1 MALTNDEKAKL
12 QERGILSEVGLE
24 TADMTEEEEA
34 AVEVKGP
41 DPKVWGHD
49 KDRPANEASIASA
62 EYLDDDGKPMEVKG
76 PDPEVWG

>member
-1 MALTNDEKAKL
+1 MAKELTNAEKAAL
-12 QERGILSEVGLE
+12 AQEMTDSIGASDV
-24 TADMTEEEEA
+24 ADLH
-34 AVEVKGP
+34 AVLGEVKGP